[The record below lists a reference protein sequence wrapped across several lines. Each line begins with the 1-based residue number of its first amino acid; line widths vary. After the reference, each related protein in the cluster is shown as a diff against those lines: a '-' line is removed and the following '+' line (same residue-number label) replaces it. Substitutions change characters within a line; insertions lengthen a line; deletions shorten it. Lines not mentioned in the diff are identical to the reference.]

1 MLTQLEK
8 KNKFL
13 IIVAKLHACKIG
25 HYLHNWSM
33 PHLPVFWTVRT
44 KTFATDREEVKS
56 RKREKKVKEEE
67 AGQKRLRLNFAY
79 VHALNSKILFIAEIS
94 KNSRLSA
101 KYCIPR
107 KISKVKNH
115 LKVKCST
122 SLERW
127 SYVKGLKQL
136 LLLHCII
143 APKVFLDSDI
153 LNCFSDVSSVHLV
166 LNKLSELNGP

>member
-136 LLLHCII
+136 KTRASIHW
-143 APKVFLDSDI
+143 AE
-153 LNCFSDVSSVHLV
+153 VSINERVK
-166 LNKLSELNGP
+166 KLAISCGQDQDPSGVQCLR